1 MRRLRATLGLL
12 LLGLALVPGACKQ
25 PDSILLIEVSGPT
38 DIMAVQF
45 RVMVTADVPADTQS
59 FLVPSA
65 PMPSDHTIV
74 LPASFTV
81 ALASS
86 HTGPIVVSIEAVD
99 GTGSPLGAGTTMQEH
114 IELGGQTVIPV
125 ALTDALP
132 PGGVDGGPDAATDAG
147 ADVGGSGAG
156 GAAGAGD
163 GGQGGAG
170 GQGGTDGGDAAEV
183 PPGLDAATD

>member
-1 MRRLRATLGLL
+1 MRRLRVTLGLL
-12 LLGLALVPGACKQ
+12 LLALAPACKQ

-45 RVMVTADVPADTQS
+45 KVTVTADVPPGTRS

-99 GTGSPLGAGTTMQEH
+99 GTGSPLGAGTTTQEH
-114 IELGGQTVIPV
+114 IELGGQTIIPV

-132 PGGVDGGPDAATDAG
+132 PGGVDGGADAATDAG

-156 GAAGAGD
+156 GAGD

-183 PPGLDAATD
+183 SPGLDAATD

>member
-1 MRRLRATLGLL
+1 MLRRRATLGLL
-12 LLGLALVPGACKQ
+12 SLLGLALVPGACKQ

-45 RVMVTADVPADTQS
+45 HVTMTADIDRVTES
-59 FLVPSA
+59 FPVPSQ

-81 ALASS
+81 GLDSS
-86 HTGPIVVSIEAVD
+86 HTGPITVSIEAVD
-99 GTGSPLGAGTTMQEH
+99 ATGSPLGAGTTTQQH
-114 IELGGQTVIPV
+114 IELGGQTIIPV
-125 ALTDALP
+125 ALTDVLP
-132 PGGVDGGPDAATDAG
+132 PGSVDGGADAATDAG
-147 ADVGGSGAG
+147 SDVVDSGAG
-156 GAAGAGD
+156 GAGG

-183 PPGLDAATD
+183 SSGLDAATD